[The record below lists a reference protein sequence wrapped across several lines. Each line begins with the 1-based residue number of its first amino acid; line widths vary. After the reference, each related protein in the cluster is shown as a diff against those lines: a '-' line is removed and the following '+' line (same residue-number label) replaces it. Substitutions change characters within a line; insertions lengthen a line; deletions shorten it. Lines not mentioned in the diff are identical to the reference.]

1 MEWLGPSAV
10 DEPSPVD
17 PGLVDLDRL
26 RHWMDD
32 HGLGRG
38 VISNPTALTG
48 GTQNLLLRF
57 ERAGRRYVLRRPPEH
72 KRANS
77 DETMRREARVLGAL
91 AGGDV
96 PHPGL
101 IAAEPDETVLGAAF
115 YLMESIDGFNPGG
128 GLPALH
134 AGDPAVRRR
143 MGFLL
148 MEAAAALGAIDH
160 VAVGLEDFGRP
171 ADFLERQVPRWRSQL
186 ESYSELEGYLG
197 PDIPHLEPVAGWLEK
212 NRPKSFTPGILH
224 GDFHLGNVMYRHD
237 GPELAAV
244 VDWELATIG
253 DPLLDVGLVMAF
265 WPGTEGDFGPAIVQP
280 WDGFPTIDEMIDRYR
295 ERSSRDLSAID
306 WYGVLACYKTGII
319 LEGSNARADAGR
331 APRAIGD
338 ALHEMTVKLF
348 ERAQRIISGT

>member
-1 MEWLGPSAV
+1 
-10 DEPSPVD
+10 
-17 PGLVDLDRL
+17 
-26 RHWMDD
+26 
-32 HGLGRG
+32 
-38 VISNPTALTG
+38 
-48 GTQNLLLRF
+48 
-57 ERAGRRYVLRRPPEH
+57 
-72 KRANS
+72 
-77 DETMRREARVLGAL
+77 
-91 AGGDV
+91 
-96 PHPGL
+96 
-101 IAAEPDETVLGAAF
+101 
-115 YLMESIDGFNPGG
+115 
-128 GLPALH
+128 
-134 AGDPAVRRR
+134 
-143 MGFLL
+143 MGFSL

-186 ESYSELEGYLG
+186 ESYSELDGYLG

-237 GPELAAV
+237 GPELAAI

-280 WDGFPTIDEMIDRYR
+280 WDGFPTIDEMIDQYR

-306 WYGVLACYKTGII
+306 WYGVLACYKTGIV

-348 ERAQRIISGT
+348 ERARRIISGR